1 MKAMSSKRIVRVGFD
16 LDGVLLYNPF
26 RIARP
31 IVAFAKRVVIRQTKT
46 KFYVP
51 ESSTGQSIWRILHT
65 SSMWIEDGFQNAKKL
80 IKNNKIEGY
89 IITARYGFLQ
99 EDFDK
104 WHEKLEAE
112 KYFKKCYV
120 NKNNKQPHV
129 YKNELVQKLDLDYF
143 IEDNWD
149 IVRALS
155 TDPKNANRKILWI
168 YNAVDHLFISYPYAF
183 PSLKRALEWMEAD
196 ISTK

>member
-1 MKAMSSKRIVRVGFD
+1 MSSQQHVRVGFD

-26 RIARP
+26 RVARP
-31 IVAFAKRVVIRQTKT
+31 VVSFAKRILIGQKKT

-51 ESSTGQSIWRILHT
+51 QSTTGQSLWRILHT
-65 SSMWIEDGFQNAKKL
+65 SSIWIEPGFKNAKKL
-80 IKNNKIEGY
+80 INNKKIEGY

-104 WHEKLEAE
+104 WHEKLEAK

-120 NKNNKQPHV
+120 NKKNKQPHV

-155 TDPKNANRKILWI
+155 QDPQNTNRKILWI

-183 PSLKRALEWMEAD
+183 PSLKKALEWLEND
-196 ISTK
+196 IKQR